1 MALAAK
7 TARLALGT
15 SLIDAQYLADRVIF
29 INSKYVYISILRR
42 SSDQAH
48 LDSSGVCLMQVS
60 NELLSMYMHVNL
72 FVYFQTDDIIA
83 INKPYG
89 LPVHCKYMNERPGC
103 FSGGLKEGLGWSL
116 SHA

>member
-29 INSKYVYISILRR
+29 INSKYVNISKVRRNVDYYFVIRHIFWSSCPMQPSKTYI
-42 SSDQAH
+42 
-48 LDSSGVCLMQVS
+48 
-60 NELLSMYMHVNL
+60 NLLVNL

-89 LPVHCKYMNERPGC
+89 LPVHCK
-103 FSGGLKEGLGWSL
+103 
-116 SHA
+116 

>member
-29 INSKYVYISILRR
+29 NNSKYVNTSLVRR
-42 SSDQAH
+42 SVDPFFRQAH
-48 LDSSGVCLMQVS
+48 RSSGVCPI
-60 NELLSMYMHVNL
+60 NENVNL
-72 FVYFQTDDIIA
+72 IDYFQIGDIIA

-89 LPVHCKYMNERPGC
+89 LPVHCK
-103 FSGGLKEGLGWSL
+103 
-116 SHA
+116 